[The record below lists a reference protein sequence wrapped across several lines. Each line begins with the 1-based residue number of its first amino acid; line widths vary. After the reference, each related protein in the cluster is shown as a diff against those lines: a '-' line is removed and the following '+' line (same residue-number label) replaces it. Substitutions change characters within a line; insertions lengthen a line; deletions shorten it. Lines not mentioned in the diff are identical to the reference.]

1 MVVTDRFLGTN
12 NLNISPRKLSIY
24 LTNRNYKEILSS
36 EEISFY
42 NKLKK
47 GNDRLLC
54 LWELSIEFREVFK
67 SKSSLKLN
75 EWIEKIKKTSLKRL
89 NSFVKGLIEDADA
102 VNAAIELDA
111 NNGLTEDNVNRL
123 KNIKRQ
129 MYGRANFNLL
139 RKKVVLSMTG

>member
-1 MVVTDRFLGTN
+1 MLDTTN
-12 NLNISPRKLSIY
+12 SNVSQRKLSIY

-47 GNDRLLC
+47 DNDRLLF
-54 LWELSIEFREVFK
+54 LWELAIKFREVFK

-89 NSFVKGLIEDADA
+89 NSFAKGLIEDADEA
-102 VNAAIELDA
+102 NAAIELDA
-111 NNGLTEDNVNRL
+111 NNGLTEGNVNSL

-129 MYGRANFNLL
+129 MYGRANLNLL
-139 RKKVVLSMTG
+139 RKKIVLSMTG

>member
-1 MVVTDRFLGTN
+1 LQKD
-12 NLNISPRKLSIY
+12 
-24 LTNRNYKEILSS
+24 NY
-36 EEISFY
+36 
-42 NKLKK
+42 
-47 GNDRLLC
+47 RLLY
-54 LWELSIEFREVFK
+54 LWKLSIEFREVFK

-75 EWIEKIKKTSLKRL
+75 EWIEKIKDTSLKRL

-111 NNGLTEDNVNRL
+111 NNGLTEGYVNRL